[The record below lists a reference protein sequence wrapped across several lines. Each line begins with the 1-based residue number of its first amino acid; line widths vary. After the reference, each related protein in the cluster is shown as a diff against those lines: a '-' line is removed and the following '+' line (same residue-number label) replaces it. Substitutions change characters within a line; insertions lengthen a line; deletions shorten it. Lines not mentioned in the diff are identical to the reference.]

1 LEKIAIIEKVC
12 CEVFSTNAQ
21 AIGFYRSLGF
31 AEEGRCPKAYRLGES
46 KYVDGVLMYKFTG

>member
-12 CEVFSTNAQ
+12 CEVFSTNAP

-31 AEEGRCPKAYRLGES
+31 AEEGRCPKAYRLSES